1 MLLNKI
7 FILSFWIKDNIEKIL
22 KVFVYL
28 FMPVLVFLLIYLA
41 IFTKAS
47 FVLDMQKWFGGF
59 WYNLFILILFVKPI
73 SVILEKY
80 FKVNFIRL
88 IDFFGWFSFFIKN
101 LFYIKTFIL
110 NILYSIS
117 KFIIGLR
124 RPLGIAT
131 FWILF
136 LHFILYE
143 IKLYNIGNIDFM
155 SFKEI
160 SLLFGLIWII
170 ILFVAFLISNDFSVK
185 YLGKSRKYIQQLL
198 YIAFIWA
205 VLHIS
210 IIESNIVWWILIII
224 LFLVLKY
231 FEYKK
236 IKKTEDKLDI
246 DTKFNQYKCNP
257 CGYIYDENLWDPD
270 GWIAPWTKF
279 EDIPDTWVCP
289 VCGVNKTF
297 FTKIIKKNQNLVS
310 KIIEKEMLNDSVLK
324 LTLSVWGILN
334 IIPWQTIT
342 LSLWN
347 NDIEL
352 KRIYSIADYYYDWNK
367 TNITCL
373 IKLNKESTSSKILM
387 WLSIDQE
394 IDITKPSWYFKLQN
408 TSNPKVFIATGTW
421 LSPLFAMIKSIS
433 YFMKT
438 KLYFGVA
445 YKNDLFYKNIFD
457 KIKTLTNKCFLSRE
471 ELAWFECWRIDIS
484 KDKFSL
490 NTEFYICW
498 NPGLV
503 WDMTKKM
510 KEMWFNNIYFE
521 QY

>member
-28 FMPVLVFLLIYLA
+28 FMPVLAFLLIYLA
-41 IFTKAS
+41 IFTNAS
-47 FVLDMQKWFGGF
+47 FVLNMQKWFGGF

-80 FKVNFIRL
+80 FNVLSIRL
-88 IDFFGWFSFFIKN
+88 IDFFGGFSFSINN
-101 LFYIKTFIL
+101 LFYIKKFIL
-110 NILYSIS
+110 NIIYSIS
-117 KFIIGLR
+117 NFIVWMR

-136 LHFILYE
+136 LHFVLYE
-143 IKLYNIGNIDFM
+143 IKLYNIWNIDFM

-210 IIESNIVWWILIII
+210 IMESNILWWILIVI
-224 LFLVLKY
+224 LFLALKY

-236 IKKTEDKLDI
+236 IKKTENKLNI

-334 IIPWQTIT
+334 IIPWQAIT
-342 LSLWN
+342 LSLWA
-347 NDIEL
+347 NDKKL
-352 KRIYSIADYYYDWNK
+352 NRIYSIADYYYDWNN
-367 TNITCL
+367 TNIILL
-373 IKLNKESTSSKILM
+373 IKLNKESTSSKTLI

-394 IDITKPSWYFKLQN
+394 IAVTKPFWYFKLQN
-408 TSNPKVFIATGTW
+408 TLNPKVFVATGTW
-421 LSPLFAMIKSIS
+421 LAPLFAMIKSIS

-445 YKNDLFYKNIFD
+445 YKKDLFYKENLD
-457 KIKTLTNKCFLSRE
+457 KFKTLSNKYFISRE
-471 ELAWFECWRIDIS
+471 ESLWFWFWRIDIS
-484 KDKFSL
+484 KDRFSL
-490 NTEFYICW
+490 DTEFYICW

-503 WDMTKKM
+503 WDMTKKL
-510 KEMWFNNIYFE
+510 KEMWFKNIYFE